1 MGTVFKLALIE
12 IRKKKF
18 YTILTFIVCL
28 LAMYMIVSSITTVTS
43 SAYQKK
49 IFERNLG
56 CDMTKVLHLAYQR
69 SEETPEFVDVLAQY
83 KEYIAGLP
91 GVQSVGQFDAT
102 GMYFS
107 ELKTS
112 EKYRSVNAEIVKG
125 GRYADDTDIAQL
137 LRVDESLLSLV
148 KGGISEYAETE
159 TGNLPIYASEVFRD
173 ILPIGT
179 LLTDERTD
187 EVYEVAGY
195 FEKGCK
201 WVDENDLIR
210 FPLDSL
216 DGRFIAPWSSKSKSD
231 IMTQLSGL
239 HNTYV
244 LIADNADVK
253 QLKQQIHDYSL
264 QHGFEAAAS
273 TLSEEYE
280 EYSSETMV
288 YTKRHIG
295 LAVFLSAMAIS
306 SIIAVFTTNALLKRK
321 QYGVF
326 IANGFTLKNIVL
338 CIATEISI
346 IIFCSTLLAWSAKLA
361 EFLMGKDIFRDVLLI
376 AHIQFTLPI
385 CFAIGVL
392 LVIIAATIPAAKIF
406 QYQPCE
412 LIGGNSNGNY

>member
-1 MGTVFKLALIE
+1 MGTVWKLALIE

-28 LAMYMIVSSITTVTS
+28 LAMYMIVNSITTVTS

-49 IFERNLG
+49 IFEKYLG
-56 CDMTKVLHLAYQR
+56 CDMTKVLHLDYQR
-69 SEETPEFVDVLAQY
+69 SEETEEFVDVLAQY
-83 KEYIAGLP
+83 KAYIAGLP
-91 GVQSVGQFDAT
+91 GVQSVGKFDAT

-107 ELKTS
+107 ELKAS
-112 EKYRSVNAEIVKG
+112 EKYRSVNADIVKG
-125 GRYADDTDIAQL
+125 GRYADDTDITQL

-148 KGGISEYAETE
+148 KGGISEYAETA

-173 ILPIGT
+173 VLPVGT

-195 FEKGCK
+195 FAKGSK

-216 DGRFIAPWSSKSKSD
+216 DGRFIAPWSAKTKSG
-231 IMTQLSGL
+231 IMAQLSSL

-244 LIADNADVK
+244 LIADDADVER
-253 QLKQQIHDYSL
+253 LKQQIHDYSL

-288 YTKRHIG
+288 FTKRHIG

-326 IANGFTLKNIVL
+326 IANGLTLKDVVL
-338 CIATEISI
+338 CISTEISI
-346 IIFCSTLLAWSAKLA
+346 IIFCSMLLAWGMKLV
-361 EFLMGKDIFRDVLLI
+361 EFLTGKDIFRDVLLI

-392 LVIIAATIPAAKIF
+392 LVIMATIIPAIKIF
-406 QYQPCE
+406 KYQPCE
-412 LIGGNSNGNY
+412 LIGGNTNGNY